1 MTEGETV
8 GHHHRFNGREFD
20 GLGGLACY
28 NPWDCKELDMIEQLT
43 HIQTPTKGCYFTL
56 FSYNF
61 RMPEF

>member
-28 NPWDCKELDMIEQLT
+28 NPWDCKELDTTERL
-43 HIQTPTKGCYFTL
+43 
-56 FSYNF
+56 N
-61 RMPEF
+61 